1 MSKMFVVLIGLLSFN
16 EGIAQHFLRAYD
28 QKLDS
33 LYRVLI
39 EDPESV
45 QKQQEFLDCF
55 PANFED
61 FQKTYGYD
69 PGYSKNDPMYELS
82 PEHIFKGLA
91 RLNKLSDTVYYTR
104 LIHLSIG
111 GKWDADA
118 VNYLQS
124 VLQEKVEQQPALVFA
139 LLSKYPLE
147 KIYSFWY
154 FYFNSLHPLKGGI
167 PGVLLQMKSA
177 YPSVFQEMQKAFK
190 ASDGQAIC
198 G

>member
-1 MSKMFVVLIGLLSFN
+1 MD
-16 EGIAQHFLRAYD
+16 QHPAFL
-28 QKLDS
+28 
-33 LYRVLI
+33 
-39 EDPESV
+39 
-45 QKQQEFLDCF
+45 
-55 PANFED
+55 
-61 FQKTYGYD
+61 
-69 PGYSKNDPMYELS
+69 
-82 PEHIFKGLA
+82 
-91 RLNKLSDTVYYTR
+91 
-104 LIHLSIG
+104 
-111 GKWDADA
+111 
-118 VNYLQS
+118 
-124 VLQEKVEQQPALVFA
+124 FA